1 MTGANILYEEWPEL
15 VAELVADGRIGA
27 TTAAQFPSLAV
38 AGIIG
43 SIDNDMFGSDVTTGA
58 DTALHR
64 IVEATD
70 AITSTAASHQ
80 RSFVVEVMGRHC
92 GYLALMGALAA
103 GADWVLIPESP
114 PDVDDWA
121 ETMCRLLRKGRETG
135 RRDTLV
141 VIAEG
146 AQDRHGNPITSEQIK
161 RILEERLGEDTRITV
176 LGHVQRGGAPS
187 AFDRNLSTLLGSAA
201 VVELISAETGTPPFV
216 MGMRGNKLTRTPL
229 AEALRVTNAVT
240 TAIVA
245 QNYDEALRLRGKS
258 FQESFRTVRTLV
270 RALPTHRHRDNGACA
285 LLFSMPVAPL
295 PA

>member
-70 AITSTAASHQ
+70 TITSTAASHQ

-146 AQDRHGNPITSEQIK
+146 HKIATATQLPVNRSNASWKSGWVKIRASPCWGTC
-161 RILEERLGEDTRITV
+161 
-176 LGHVQRGGAPS
+176 
-187 AFDRNLSTLLGSAA
+187 SAA
-201 VVELISAETGTPPFV
+201 VRLSVHL
-216 MGMRGNKLTRTPL
+216 
-229 AEALRVTNAVT
+229 
-240 TAIVA
+240 TAI
-245 QNYDEALRLRGKS
+245 
-258 FQESFRTVRTLV
+258 
-270 RALPTHRHRDNGACA
+270 
-285 LLFSMPVAPL
+285 
-295 PA
+295 